1 MPVDRFEIRSK
12 TGSGLTSQPGDLK
25 RQVRRFRTGWRH
37 LGGVALGVI
46 IVAASSLNSPA
57 SAANVLERSI
67 AAAQPCKPLKV
78 RQSVLGVK
86 VELGID
92 KLDFVKVDTLEIRVS
107 GDLAEASAVGTLAC
121 RTSDDAPLQGGFSAK
136 ARIHL
141 QANLATCVM
150 NASSIDIV
158 AAEGEFGD
166 VVTTFEPE
174 ISAALRNG
182 VEKALKKLCAS

>member
-1 MPVDRFEIRSK
+1 MRVDHSKIRSR
-12 TGSGLTSQPGDLK
+12 TGSGLAGSPSDLK
-25 RQVRRFRTGWRH
+25 RQVMTCRNGRRH
-37 LGGVALGVI
+37 LRCTALSMI
-46 IVAASSLNSPA
+46 IVAASSLSSPA

-92 KLDFVKVDTLEIRVS
+92 KLDFVKIETLEIRVD
-107 GDLAEASAVGTLAC
+107 GDLAEASALGTLAC

-158 AAEGEFGD
+158 SAGGEFGD
-166 VVTTFEPE
+166 VVTTFEPQ